1 MHKEIRGKRVILRE
15 QRPEDA
21 GFFAYW
27 FNRPEIM
34 FQCGFTEPTDEAQ
47 ERVRI
52 LRDHRSEDSVWF
64 TVTDPDGR
72 ILGETGLLRMFPAW
86 HQTDLTIILPDP
98 ATQRKGC
105 GTEAIT
111 LLLDLAFGEYDMH
124 RVSIGVVGQNRKALA
139 FYRRIGFRQEGILE
153 DGYFYH
159 NEYSDFIMLR
169 ILRPEWEAR
178 SADGGAGRGREAAP
192 VELVEVD
199 ESNFGAICAL
209 RVREDQRGFLDSV
222 VGILARGYVYRDRRA
237 RVFAIAS
244 EGTPVGVL
252 LVKDMDEEPAC
263 YDLQQFMVDARS
275 QGRGLGTAA
284 LRKLLAMLA
293 QERKYD
299 CVEVCVKST
308 DAPALHVYE
317 KVGFTDTGYIDE
329 DAPDSVNLM
338 FRF

>member
-1 MHKEIRGKRVILRE
+1 MPKEIKGKRVILRE

-21 GFFAYW
+21 KFYAYW
-27 FNRPEIM
+27 FNQPEIM
-34 FQCGFTEPTDEAQ
+34 FRCGFSEPTDEAK
-47 ERVRI
+47 ERDRI
-52 LRDHRSEDSVWF
+52 VHDHRTADSVWF
-64 TVTDPDGR
+64 TVTDLGGR

-98 ATQRKGC
+98 EIRRRGY

-124 RVSIGVVGQNRKALA
+124 RVSIGVVGQNAEALA

-153 DGYFYH
+153 DGYFYN
-159 NEYSDFIMLR
+159 NEYSDFIMMR

-178 SADGGAGRGREAAP
+178 SARGGVGKGQEAAP
-192 VELVEVD
+192 VELVEVGED
-199 ESNFGAICAL
+199 NFPAICAL
-209 RVREDQRGFLDSV
+209 RVREDQRGFLDSA

-237 RVFAIAS
+237 RVFGIAS
-244 EGTPVGVL
+244 EGTLVGVL

-263 YDLQQFMVDARS
+263 YDLQQFMIDARS
-275 QGRGLGTAA
+275 QGRGFGTAA
-284 LRKLLAMLA
+284 LRKLLALLA

-299 CVEVCVKST
+299 CVEVCVRNT

-317 KVGFTDTGYIDE
+317 KVGFADTGYVDG
-329 DAPDSVNLM
+329 DAPDCVNLM